1 VAFFILPLMHMEM
14 AVPEKRIN
22 SKAIKAWRISG
33 FFYVVPFFIL
43 PLLLLRY
50 SQPFSMSPWL
60 AVGLSYM
67 VPFFLLMLIFIFTAL
82 RWKHWRYRISEQEID
97 MMRGIIVIKRTLVPI
112 NRVQH
117 VDTRQGP
124 IYKLFGLSSV
134 TISTAA
140 TTHEIP
146 ALNDEIADDLR
157 NQISTLVRKV
167 KEDV

>member
-1 VAFFILPLMHMEM
+1 VAFFIVAHMQNKSAM
-14 AVPEKRIN
+14 PEKRIN
-22 SKAIKAWRISG
+22 PKAIKAWRITG
-33 FFYVVPFFIL
+33 FFYVLPFFVL
-43 PLLLLRY
+43 PLWLLRY
-50 SQPFSMSPWL
+50 SQPFSMPPWL
-60 AVGLSYM
+60 AIGLSYLFP
-67 VPFFLLMLIFIFTAL
+67 VFLMLLIFIFTAL

>member
-1 VAFFILPLMHMEM
+1 
-14 AVPEKRIN
+14 
-22 SKAIKAWRISG
+22 
-33 FFYVVPFFIL
+33 
-43 PLLLLRY
+43 
-50 SQPFSMSPWL
+50 MSPWL